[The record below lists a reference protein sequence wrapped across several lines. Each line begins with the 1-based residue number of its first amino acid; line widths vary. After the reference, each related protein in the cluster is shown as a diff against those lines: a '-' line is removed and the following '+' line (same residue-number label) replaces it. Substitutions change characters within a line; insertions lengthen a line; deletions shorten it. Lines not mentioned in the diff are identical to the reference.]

1 MRETTLCYNQT
12 MQDEQQSQIG
22 QTNPSPPADFHALLA
37 ARLARPVARGI
48 DVITSLRH
56 FALVSYLVPIARLR
70 PYVDP
75 AFEIAPFTVD
85 GVTGGLLSVVPFLD
99 VDFRF
104 ARLPFLRFSMGQT
117 NYRLYVTD
125 RSEPLAWFL
134 GTALDSFSVAVPHY
148 LWSLPW
154 YRARMR
160 FEVAYSAAEQRYLR
174 YHLRTRSKWAG
185 ADLTLVGTAQ
195 PMPLLPGF
203 NSAEEQQLVLTNPVR
218 GIFYRRDGRLG
229 SYTIWHPPM
238 HLSVGQLKH
247 ARFALLERLGI
258 LSPTEAQHPHSV
270 LLTPE
275 VEFQISLPPSRYRR
289 F

>member
-1 MRETTLCYNQT
+1 MQT
-12 MQDEQQSQIG
+12 EQQATG
-22 QTNPSPPADFHALLA
+22 PQTDEA
-37 ARLARPVARGI
+37 APITDYSAILDQRLARPAARGI

-56 FALVSYLVPIARLR
+56 FSLVSYLVPIARLR

-75 AFEIAPFTVD
+75 AFEIAPFTLG

-117 NYRLYVTD
+117 NYRLYVND
-125 RSEPLAWFL
+125 LYGEPLAWFL

-148 LWSLPW
+148 AWSLPW
-154 YRARMR
+154 YRARIR
-160 FEVAYSAAEQRYLR
+160 FDMIYSTSEQRYLR
-174 YHLRTRSKWAG
+174 YHVRTRSKWAA

-195 PMPLLPGF
+195 PMPLLAGF
-203 NSAEEQQLVLTNPVR
+203 SSIEEQQLVLTNPVR
-218 GIFYRRDGRLG
+218 GVFRCRDGRLG

-247 ARFALLERLGI
+247 ARFALLQRLGI
-258 LSPTEAQHPHSV
+258 LSPAEAQNPHSV

-275 VEFQISLPPSRYRR
+275 VEFQISLPPIRYAR
-289 F
+289 